1 LKSLSLQVAMPSDLH
16 YSPAL
21 EPSQLIHNLE
31 HPYDVAVNASGQVIT
46 TESISH
52 TVKVMDREL
61 KTVKTFGVH
70 KISING
76 HDSGSSIKKGKKP
89 EFYTP
94 EGIIAFH
101 VTHHIYVAYRGN
113 HRIQVFNPDLT
124 SFLVF
129 GSKGSGEGK
138 FDEPWG
144 LAIDSDEFFYVV
156 DSKNH
161 RIQKFT
167 SKREF
172 VMEFGK
178 TGEGTLLS
186 PAGTTISHKNQL
198 YVTEKGTH
206 SVAVFDTEG
215 HFINR
220 FGCHV
225 SNPDYCL
232 KCPEG
237 IDFDC
242 NGLLY
247 ICDYFNKRI
256 VVY

>member
-1 LKSLSLQVAMPSDLH
+1 MH
-16 YSPAL
+16 
-21 EPSQLIHNLE
+21 
-31 HPYDVAVNASGQVIT
+31 
-46 TESISH
+46 
-52 TVKVMDREL
+52 
-61 KTVKTFGVH
+61 
-70 KISING
+70 
-76 HDSGSSIKKGKKP
+76 
-89 EFYTP
+89 EF
-94 EGIIAFH
+94 
-101 VTHHIYVAYRGN
+101 
-113 HRIQVFNPDLT
+113 L
-124 SFLVF
+124 
-129 GSKGSGEGK
+129 
-138 FDEPWG
+138 
-144 LAIDSDEFFYVV
+144 YVV

-167 SKREF
+167 SKGEF

-178 TGEGTLLS
+178 TGEGTLSS
-186 PAGTTISHKNQL
+186 PAGITISHKNQL
-198 YVTEKGTH
+198 YVTKKGTH

-220 FGCHV
+220 FGHHV